1 MPGRTGSGI
10 AAGDRLAGAWG
21 SRFCSPRPKG
31 APGKIGGTALRSGV
45 KCPVWVCRRSIRRLN
60 LCFRRVITFNLC

>member
-1 MPGRTGSGI
+1 MRTEAGSMI
-10 AAGDRLAGAWG
+10 AVGDRLAGTRG
-21 SRFCSPRPKG
+21 SRFCSVCPKG

-60 LCFRRVITFNLC
+60 LCFRHVITFNLC